1 MGEPCRYF
9 ELITPTV
16 GIILRQS
23 AICPKCGKPLALR
36 PDVALAVNLLAAGG
50 SYALGG
56 MVGRGAW
63 IGVAAT
69 FTWMAAL
76 YLFIVFS
83 IVRFLPM
90 RHVQATDAAASRYRV
105 LITLMLIFCALVI
118 AFSFG

>member
-1 MGEPCRYF
+1 
-9 ELITPTV
+9 
-16 GIILRQS
+16 
-23 AICPKCGKPLALR
+23 
-36 PDVALAVNLLAAGG
+36 VNLLAAGG